1 MFNKTKTSAGFSL
14 LELLVVVSI
23 IGIIIS
29 MLAVSFGTAQIKAR
43 DSKRRSDIKAL
54 QNAFEQYYAKNVGY
68 NATCA
73 NMQTGE
79 FLPAGA
85 PTDPLTGTAFTCTST
100 TTTYCVCAM
109 LEESGKGNATSDATS
124 ATCNFGGGAGANFYC
139 LSNLQ

>member
-1 MFNKTKTSAGFSL
+1 MLNKIKSSHGFSL

-43 DSKRRSDIKAL
+43 DSKRRTDMKAL
-54 QNAFEQYYAKNVGY
+54 QNAFEQYYAQNTGY
-68 NATCA
+68 DA
-73 NMQTGE
+73 NCTTMQTSE

-85 PTDPLTGTAFTCTST
+85 PTDPLTGVAYTCTSAA
-100 TTTYCVCAM
+100 TTYCVCAM
-109 LEESGKGNATSDATS
+109 LEEAGKGNANSDATS
-124 ATCNFGGGAGANFYC
+124 ATCGYGGSQNFYC